1 MSETET
7 VNILPGPHGERLW
20 VSLEELESNEPLLEG
35 CKGNERRA
43 GVIKRARDE
52 LAEGGRREDA
62 RYARAFEL
70 LDMLTPTSSY
80 GTWCKLHNELAR
92 LKDNAAYLV
101 GPECELV
108 LSDTLKSI
116 KSDAELVPKLHEECS
131 AFVEDHWSRLA
142 SFEHHLEGMMRR
154 VDGGAKGGERTRK
167 YIVDMAR
174 FGSGVD
180 DGLVLRV
187 MLAMY
192 IEPGMYREACAVCED
207 IVAFEGE
214 DRARMAGSTLV
225 ESVIDNILIRLS
237 EEYSPD
243 RDDELV
249 QQCIDV
255 LKRRSDDLGLNQIPG
270 QGTLIYQASRLAFN
284 ILARRR
290 LRTAEEIEGW
300 IARKYPLSH
309 RFLNLGDKK
318 IRRMLEKSAR
328 LVEHVSVH
336 IKCDELARAGL
347 KSDSPEGVLDELER
361 LIPLM
366 EQKGLDKGRGMRE
379 WKGAVRG
386 DALWSALSE
395 ARICLRFVDI
405 PGVEAYPRIENGG
418 SMDLRVGD
426 CYIEVLTPED
436 GTLFVSRQ
444 RIDDARIADHA
455 LEKIME
461 KSQLG
466 SVGGRI
472 AVMVVDCSL
481 HVFDNP
487 RLLDRLPAEI
497 AKAPQLAGVFLALFE
512 RGSYRSSF
520 VKNPAAAMP
529 VPQATVDMITG
540 ALGTA
545 V

>member
-1 MSETET
+1 MSEPEA

-20 VSLEELESNEPLLEG
+20 ASLEELESNEPLLEG
-35 CKGNERRA
+35 CANNGRRA
-43 GVIKRARDE
+43 GIIKRAKDE
-52 LAEGGRREDA
+52 LVGRREDA

-70 LDMLTPTSSY
+70 LDMLTPTSRY
-80 GTWCKLHNELAR
+80 GTWCRLHDELAR
-92 LKDNAAYLV
+92 LRDNAAYLV
-101 GPECELV
+101 GPECEPV
-108 LSDTLKSI
+108 LSDTLEGI

-142 SFEHHLEGMMRR
+142 GFEHRLEGMMRL
-154 VDGGAKGGERTRK
+154 VGAGAKGGERTRQ

-214 DRARMAGSTLV
+214 DRVRMAGSTLV
-225 ESVIDNILIRLS
+225 ESVIDSILVGLS
-237 EEYSPD
+237 EYSPD
-243 RDDELV
+243 RDDGLV
-249 QQCIDV
+249 RQCIDV

-270 QGTLIYQASRLAFN
+270 QGKLIYQASRLAFN
-284 ILARRR
+284 ILARQR

-309 RFLNLGDKK
+309 RFLNLGDRK
-318 IRRMLEKSAR
+318 IRHMLEKSAR
-328 LVEHVSVH
+328 LAEHVSAH
-336 IKCDELARAGL
+336 IKCDEQAGVGL
-347 KSDSPEGVLDELER
+347 KPDRPEGVLDELER

-366 EQKGLDKGRGMRE
+366 EQKGLDKGRGIME
-379 WKGAVRG
+379 WRGAAGG

-395 ARICLRFVDI
+395 ARICLRLVDI
-405 PGVEAYPRIENGG
+405 SGVEAYPRIENGG
-418 SMDLRVGD
+418 SADLRVGD
-426 CYIEVLTPED
+426 CYIEVLAPED
-436 GTLFVSRQ
+436 GTLLASRR

-461 KSQLG
+461 RSQLG

-472 AVMVVDCSL
+472 KVMVVDCSR

-487 RLLDRLPAEI
+487 RMLDRLPAEI
-497 AKAPQLAGVFLALFE
+497 AKAPQLAGVFLAMFE
-512 RGSYRSSF
+512 RGSYQTSF
-520 VKNPAAAMP
+520 VKNTAAAMP
-529 VPQATVDMITG
+529 VPQETIDMITG
-540 ALGTA
+540 ALGT
-545 V
+545 VV